1 MIAQC
6 TNVHSS
12 TLTQHTY
19 TLQSHTY
26 HDPKATDNVW
36 YGESLLGARAHEVGA
51 PMEGV
56 QTTYV

>member
-1 MIAQC
+1 M
-6 TNVHSS
+6 H
-12 TLTQHTY
+12 
-19 TLQSHTY
+19 TLQSHPY
-26 HDPKATDNVW
+26 HDPKATDSVW